1 MDQPGKV
8 RQISKKEAKEID
20 PKKVAYFTLNDGT
33 VFIVKDNLAESQNL
47 PEQNISQTQQIQ
59 TEQQKELIQTTS
71 QNDQMVNIIQTQ
83 SQNTQEVPQL
93 ESNFGYNI
101 SSEGENL
108 QQNSG
113 INMNAKLVNAQVF
126 TQGQIQGQGQR
137 RQLYK
142 LIEAIP
148 VRFCDIQGVQF
159 MNQTNNI
166 QLNLQQYNNDTYVVE
181 KSQRENSSNFQI
193 NTLSSEKKCNCK
205 SQVKQ
210 EVKCCCP
217 IGNPS
222 LREEMEIVSPE
233 IAEKYF
239 EYMKMKESNLRKNI
253 FN

>member
-148 VRFCDIQGVQF
+148 VRFCDIQGVQL

-239 EYMKMKESNLRKNI
+239 EYMKMKESNEKKE
-253 FN
+253 

>member
-126 TQGQIQGQGQR
+126 TQGKIQGQGQR

-210 EVKCCCP
+210 EVKCCFP
-217 IGNPS
+217 IGNPA

-239 EYMKMKESNLRKNI
+239 EYMKMKESSEKKE
-253 FN
+253 

>member
-47 PEQNISQTQQIQ
+47 PEQNIAQTQQIQ

-159 MNQTNNI
+159 MNQANNI

-239 EYMKMKESNLRKNI
+239 EYMKMKESNEKKE
-253 FN
+253 

>member
-33 VFIVKDNLAESQNL
+33 VFIVKDNLAESKNL
-47 PEQNISQTQQIQ
+47 QEQNISQTQQIQ
-59 TEQQKELIQTTS
+59 TEQEQEQIQTTS
-71 QNDQMVNIIQTQ
+71 QNEQEINNIQMQ

-113 INMNAKLVNAQVF
+113 INMMNAKLVTGQVF
-126 TQGQIQGQGQR
+126 TQGQIQGPR

-193 NTLSSEKKCNCK
+193 NTQSTEKKCNCK

-239 EYMKMKESNLRKNI
+239 EYMKMKESSEKKE
-253 FN
+253 

>member
-101 SSEGENL
+101 SSEGENQ

-239 EYMKMKESNLRKNI
+239 EYMKMKESSEKQE
-253 FN
+253 

>member
-1 MDQPGKV
+1 MEQPGKV

-47 PEQNISQTQQIQ
+47 QEQNISQTQQIQ
-59 TEQQKELIQTTS
+59 TEQQQEQIQTSS
-71 QNDQMVNIIQTQ
+71 QNEVNNIQTQ
-83 SQNTQEVPQL
+83 SQNTQEVPQF

-126 TQGQIQGQGQR
+126 TQSQIQGQGQGQR

-217 IGNPS
+217 IGNPE

-233 IAEKYF
+233 IAEIYF
-239 EYMKMKESNLRKNI
+239 EYMKMKESSEKKE
-253 FN
+253 

>member
-233 IAEKYF
+233 YVEQLK
-239 EYMKMKESNLRKNI
+239 KKKNLK
-253 FN
+253 